1 MHGPT
6 ADRYHYHAEL
16 VEWNQP
22 QRTPDFEIPNGNT
35 GAMPRDVL
43 LTVGNEIVEATMSI
57 RARFF
62 EYRNYRS
69 LLNEYFERDPNFR
82 WHLDGVVDTSRV
94 TLNNSLETA
103 QIILH

>member
-1 MHGPT
+1 
-6 ADRYHYHAEL
+6 
-16 VEWNQP
+16 
-22 QRTPDFEIPNGNT
+22 
-35 GAMPRDVL
+35 MPRDVL

-82 WHLDGVVDTSRV
+82 CGLGILKGGEVRLFEPYRITQVSP
-94 TLNNSLETA
+94 LE
-103 QIILH
+103 